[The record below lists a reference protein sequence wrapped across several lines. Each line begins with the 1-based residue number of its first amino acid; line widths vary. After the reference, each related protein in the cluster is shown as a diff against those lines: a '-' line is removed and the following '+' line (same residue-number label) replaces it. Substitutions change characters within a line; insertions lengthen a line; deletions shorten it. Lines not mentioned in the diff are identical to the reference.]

1 MKRRVVSV
9 HVYPLCI
16 PFVEAFVHATSDR
29 RASDSVLVALSLDD
43 GTVGWGEGVPRPY
56 VTGETQDFMVAM
68 LQGPLADL
76 VLGRTFEAPRS
87 IDELERLLPAI
98 PASVT
103 DSVTDSG
110 TVSGTASGN
119 ANGATSNVLAPNASR
134 CALELAL
141 VDALLRSE
149 KMSLRELLPPRIERV
164 VYSAAVTSA
173 RVEGTLR
180 IAKRLRLVG
189 FSHWKVKVGFDDD
202 QERLEQLRTILG
214 PDVSLRVD
222 ANAAW
227 DLEESIARL
236 DAWRPLNIAAVEEPL
251 GRSRSTDLP
260 ALRRHG
266 VPPIV
271 VDESFVTV
279 DDARQLIAN
288 QGVDIFNLRLSKLG
302 GLGQT
307 LALARMAREAH
318 CRYQLGCQVGE
329 TAILSA
335 AGRHVAAHLD
345 PLFTEGSFGSHLLAE
360 DVSTQPMSFG
370 HGGYGALLRGPGLGI
385 EVRRD
390 RVERYATAVHARSEG
405 HRSEGH
411 GSEGHRTEGCVP

>member
-9 HVYPLCI
+9 HVYPLSI
-16 PFVEAFVHATSDR
+16 PFVEAFVHASSDR

-68 LQGPLADL
+68 LKGPLADL

-87 IDELERLLPAI
+87 VDELERLLPAI
-98 PASVT
+98 PT
-103 DSVTDSG
+103 
-110 TVSGTASGN
+110 SGTASGTASGK
-119 ANGATSNVLAPNASR
+119 ANGATSDVLAPNASR

-149 KMSLRELLPPRIERV
+149 KMSLREILPPRIERV
-164 VYSAAVTSA
+164 LYSAAVTSA

-189 FSHWKVKVGFDDD
+189 FSHWKVKVGFEDD
-202 QERLEQLRTILG
+202 QERLEQLRTFLG

-227 DLEESIARL
+227 DLEESIVRL

-251 GRSRSTDLP
+251 GRSRSKDLP

-288 QGVDIFNLRLSKLG
+288 EGVDIFNLRLSKLG
-302 GLGQT
+302 GLGPT

-318 CRYQLGCQVGE
+318 CHYQLGCQVGE

-360 DVSTQPMSFG
+360 DVATQPISFG
-370 HGGYGALLRGPGLGI
+370 HGGYGTLLRGPGLGI

-405 HRSEGH
+405 H
-411 GSEGHRTEGCVP
+411 GSEGCVP